1 MTRLGIDPP
10 ATRLCYLVEMRTGM
24 TVAETLAEAGEI
36 AVAAVNRS
44 FRVTFKAPPV
54 IVWDIQADMPPVDV
68 TDEAIAAFERDCEDA
83 EQAGRDRDE
92 LQADLRRYL

>member
-54 IVWDIQADMPPVDV
+54 IVWDIQTDARPQIV
-68 TDEAIAAFERDCEDA
+68 TDDAISAWEREQDA
-83 EQAGRDRDE
+83 CEQAGRDRDE
-92 LQADLRRYL
+92 LHADLRRYL

>member
-36 AVAAVNRS
+36 AKAEADRY
-44 FRVTFKAPPV
+44 FRIGYKTVMV
-54 IVWDIQADMPPVDV
+54 QVWDIQADMPPVDV
-68 TDEAIAAFERDCEDA
+68 TDDAIAAFERDCEEA

-92 LQADLRRYL
+92 LHADLRRYL